1 MSVTSVREGE
11 REREREWVSVEMV
24 RHLFFFFW
32 GGCVL
37 VEIEWDWGI
46 WDFVKIKEKIMLK
59 LWNKIL
65 IIRVLSIN
73 CQLSCINLNST

>member
-1 MSVTSVREGE
+1 MTSVREG
-11 REREREWVSVEMV
+11 EREREWVSVEMV
-24 RHLFFFFW
+24 RHLFFFFFFW
-32 GGCVL
+32 

>member
-1 MSVTSVREGE
+1 MSCECDECKRG
-11 REREREWVSVEMV
+11 RERERVGFSGNGAPP
-24 RHLFFFFW
+24 FFFFL